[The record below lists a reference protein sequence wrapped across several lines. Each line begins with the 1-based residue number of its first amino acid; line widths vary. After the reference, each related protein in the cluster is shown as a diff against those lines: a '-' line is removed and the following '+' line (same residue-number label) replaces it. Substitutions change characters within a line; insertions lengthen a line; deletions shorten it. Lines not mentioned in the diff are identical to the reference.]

1 MNRLGAFTLSTTPG
15 KPRVDQFL
23 EIYITYT
30 VGEQGV
36 LPAGGIRILSWSP
49 LAPFNLENENAPGFT
64 TVSCSAK
71 GVRLTAEVDINPFMV
86 EAFGRHRLVRLSE
99 GRHRPAIGPLL
110 TIQAWGGCLK
120 KGDKIAIVFGDRSRG
135 SSGTRLGHY
144 SYRQYEFSFV
154 TWVDYDGSRIYRE
167 TEEVPIRFAPA
178 KAAGLSLFSSGSA
191 EPGTPAQLTLFP
203 CTHRNVDEAEDY
215 GGKVEVW
222 EQGAAARKKVD
233 FSAKQKNV
241 ARIRIR
247 TSKSV
252 PAAGVRYFRAADRS
266 RRWEARSNPVLPG
279 KIKGTYNIYWG
290 SLHPHT
296 GLSLDTRLNG
306 GNRTRTANAFR
317 HGRDIV
323 GLDFVAV
330 CDHGIGQ
337 PDEWQMTVEEWDE
350 VKRTAARFYRP
361 GSFITF
367 SSFEWSSE
375 RYGDRNLY
383 FLNDDMPMLR
393 GEDIEETYSF
403 YRGSDTIFI
412 PHHVAIMRPVDWDH
426 HDPELEPLVEIC
438 SSHGRCEYFDNP
450 EFKPPN
456 RKMVPGKDYMSVLAR
471 GYRMGIVAASDD
483 HSARTGTHG
492 MTAILAEELTRE
504 ALFDALRKRRCYGT
518 TNSRMIIDFRAD
530 DHLMGEEYRT
540 SKPPLITLFAAGTA
554 PIDRIELVHNGK
566 VVSGKK
572 GTGLVEE
579 FSFRARS
586 RKSGYY
592 YPRVFQE
599 DGEIGWASPIWVDMD

>member
-1 MNRLGAFTLSTTPG
+1 MTDLGTFVLKSSPRT
-15 KPRVDQFL
+15 PRVDECV
-23 EIYITYT
+23 EIRMTYA
-30 VGEQGV
+30 VGDKAM
-36 LPAGGIRILSWSP
+36 LPAGGIRVLSWSP
-49 LAPFNLENENAPGFT
+49 LSPFNLDDERAPGFT

-71 GVRLTAEVDINPFMV
+71 GARLTAEVDINPFMV

-99 GRHRPAIGPLL
+99 GRHRPSVGPLL
-110 TIQAWGGCLK
+110 TVQVWGGCLK
-120 KGDKIAIVFGDRSRG
+120 KGDKITIIFGDRSRG

-144 SYRQYEFSFV
+144 PYRQYEFSFV
-154 TWVDYDGSRIYRE
+154 TWVDYDGSRIYRKAGE
-167 TEEVPIRFAPA
+167 TPVRFAPA
-178 KAAGLSLFSSGSA
+178 KAAGLSLFSKA
-191 EPGTPAQLTLFP
+191 NVEPGEPARLTLFP
-203 CTHRNVDEAEDY
+203 CTHRDVDDAEEY
-215 GGKVEVW
+215 AGEVTVS
-222 EQGAAARKKVD
+222 EEGAPLRKTVD
-233 FSAKQKNV
+233 FSERKKKG
-241 ARIRIR
+241 ARISIR
-247 TSKSV
+247 TPKSA
-252 PAAGVRYFRAADRS
+252 PDSGVRYFSASDK
-266 RRWEARSNPVLPG
+266 ARGWKTRGNPVLAR
-279 KIKGTYNIYWG
+279 KIKGAYNLYWG

-296 GLSLDTRLNG
+296 GISLDTRLNG
-306 GNRTRTANAFR
+306 GNRTRTADAFR
-317 HGRDIV
+317 HGRDVV

-337 PDEWQMTVEEWDE
+337 PDEWQMTAEEWDE
-350 VKRTAARFYRP
+350 VKKTAARFNRP
-361 GSFITF
+361 GAFVTF

-426 HDPELEPLVEIC
+426 HDAELEPLVEIC

-483 HSARTGTHG
+483 HTARTGTHG

-518 TNSRMIIDFRAD
+518 TNARMILDFRAD
-530 DHLMGEEYRT
+530 GHLMGEEYR
-540 SKPPLITLFAAGTA
+540 SSEPPLIELFAAGTA

-566 VVSGKK
+566 VVSTKK

-586 RKSGYY
+586 KKSGYY
-592 YPRVFQE
+592 YPRVFQD
-599 DGEIGWASPIWVDMD
+599 DGQIGWASPIWVDIR

>member
-1 MNRLGAFTLSTTPG
+1 MNRLGAFKLSSTPRR
-15 KPRVDQFL
+15 PRVDEHA
-23 EIYITYT
+23 EIRIAYT
-30 VGEQGV
+30 VGEKGI
-36 LPAGGIRILSWSP
+36 LPAGGVRILSWSP
-49 LAPFNLENENAPGFT
+49 LAPFNMENKKAPGYT
-64 TVSCSAK
+64 TISCSAK
-71 GVRLTAEVDINPFMV
+71 SVRLTAEVDISPLMV
-86 EAFGRHRLVRLSE
+86 EAFGRHRLVRLAE

-120 KGDKIAIVFGDRSRG
+120 KGDKIRIVFGDRSEG
-135 SSGTRLGHY
+135 SPGTRLGHY
-144 SYRQYEFSFV
+144 PHRQYEFSFL

-167 TEEVPIRFAPA
+167 AEPLPMRFAPP
-178 KAAGLSLFSSGSA
+178 KAAGLSLFTSA
-191 EPGTPAQLTLFP
+191 NAVPGDAAKLTLFP
-203 CTHRNVDEAEDY
+203 CTHRAVDDAQEY
-215 GGKVEVW
+215 RGKVEVRQ
-222 EQGAAARKKVD
+222 EGASARKTVD
-233 FSAKQKNV
+233 FSKRKKNV
-241 ARIRIR
+241 ARVSIR
-247 TSKSV
+247 TSRSAPSDK
-252 PAAGVRYFRAADRS
+252 VRYFSARDKS
-266 RRWEARSNPVLPG
+266 RRWGARSNPLLAGNIDG
-279 KIKGTYNIYWG
+279 KHNIYWG

-306 GNRTRTANAFR
+306 GNRTRPADAFR
-317 HGRDIV
+317 HGRDVV

-337 PDEWQMTVEEWDE
+337 PDEWQMTLEEWEE
-350 VKRTAARFYRP
+350 VKKTAAHFNRP
-361 GSFITF
+361 GSFVTF

-403 YRGSDTIFI
+403 YRGTDTIFI

-426 HDPELEPLVEIC
+426 HDPVLEPLVEIC

-450 EFKPPN
+450 EFKPPR
-456 RKMVPGKDYMSVLAR
+456 RKMVRGKDYMSVLAR

-518 TNSRMIIDFRAD
+518 TNARMIIDFRAD
-530 DHLMGEEYRT
+530 GRLMGEEYQTTR
-540 SKPPLITLFAAGTA
+540 PPEITLFAAGTA
-554 PIDRIELVHNGK
+554 PIDRIEIVHNGK
-566 VVSGKK
+566 VITTKK
-572 GTGLVEE
+572 GGGLVEE
-579 FSFRARS
+579 FTFRSRS

-592 YPRVFQE
+592 YPRVFQR
-599 DGEIGWASPIWVDMD
+599 DGEIGWASPIWVDIR